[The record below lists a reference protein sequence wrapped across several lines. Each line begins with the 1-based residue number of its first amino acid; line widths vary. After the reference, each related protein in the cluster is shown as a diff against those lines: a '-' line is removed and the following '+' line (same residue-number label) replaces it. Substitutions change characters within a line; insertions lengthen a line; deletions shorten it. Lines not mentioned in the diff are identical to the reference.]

1 MQANVGNAGGMQ
13 NYAARTGRTRTGVGG
28 MDMGSFMKLYAG
40 GGFEN
45 EQQAMKALLQAGVP
59 AEQIRSK
66 GVAGVVRE
74 MGLRPQGSPSLNM
87 GAYNQNLQNILQPM
101 GKTAQQAQRA
111 VVNNPG
117 RFGMGL
123 AALPALGTAISEAQ
137 EGRPVGAAGAI
148 AGGGFGAAAGY
159 GLSAL
164 LPGPLKGV
172 GRAVLPAV
180 GAALG
185 APTGAQGAEYAKR
198 KVTGEP
204 TKGKEDELGSQLAAR
219 GKIAAQDLGLRE
231 QMLGQNLTATKDLT
245 QFYMQAELQQMQ
257 AMNPLIQKM
266 KNAELVRNQAMAN
279 TMAGNYAMLGTVA
292 TAGKLATGAQAEAGA
307 NLRTALTANPYAGS
321 VMQAPNISFG

>member
-13 NYAARTGRTRTGVGG
+13 SYAARTGRTRTGVGG

-74 MGLRPQGSPSLNM
+74 MGLRPQGGLSFNP
-87 GAYNQNLQNILQPM
+87 GAYNQSIQNILQPM

-111 VVNNPG
+111 IQNNPG
-117 RFGMGL
+117 RLGLGL

-137 EGRPVGAAGAI
+137 EGRPIGAAGAV
-148 AGGGFGAAAGY
+148 AGGGLGSVLGLGAAA
-159 GLSAL
+159 L
-164 LPGPLKGV
+164 LPKPLQGV
-172 GRAVLPAV
+172 AKAVLPTV
-180 GAALG
+180 GALMG
-185 APTGAQGAEYAKR
+185 APSGAQATEYVKR

-204 TKGKEDELGSQLAAR
+204 TKGKEGELSSQLAAR
-219 GKIAAQDLGLRE
+219 GKIADQDLAIRE
-231 QMLGQNLTATKDLT
+231 RMRGQDLAATKDLT
-245 QFYMQAELQQMQ
+245 EFYMQAELQQMQ

-266 KNAELVRNQAMAN
+266 KNAELIRNQAMAN
-279 TMAGNYAMLGTVA
+279 TMAGNYAMLGTIA

>member
-1 MQANVGNAGGMQ
+1 MYSPYASTNLGSVGAPAVGNVAGLESVNIGSGREPLTAGGVRSLGQ
-13 NYAARTGRTRTGVGG
+13 GRTFSAT
-28 MDMGSFMKLYAG
+28 
-40 GGFEN
+40 
-45 EQQAMKALLQAGVP
+45 QAFTTPLDLSV
-59 AEQIRSK
+59 S
-66 GVAGVVRE
+66 RE
-74 MGLRPQGSPSLNM
+74 MNM
-87 GAYNQNLQNILQPM
+87 SQRMQAYNQNLQNILQPA
-101 GKTAQQAQRA
+101 GKRAQQVQRA
-111 VVNNPG
+111 IQNNPG

-137 EGRPVGAAGAI
+137 QGRPIGAAGAV
-148 AGGGFGAAAGY
+148 AGGGLAAAAGY

-204 TKGKEDELGSQLAAR
+204 TKGKEGELGSQLAAR

-231 QMLGQNLTATKDLT
+231 QMLGQNLAATKDLT

-266 KNAELVRNQAMAN
+266 KNADLVRQQAMAN

>member
-1 MQANVGNAGGMQ
+1 MQELGNAGGVQ
-13 NYAARTGRTRTGVGG
+13 NYAARTGRTRIGAGG
-28 MDMGSFMKLYAG
+28 MDMGSFMKLYTG

-45 EQQAMKALLQAGVP
+45 EQQVMKALLQAGVP

-74 MGLRPQGSPSLNM
+74 MGLRPQGGPSLNM
-87 GAYNQNLQNILQPM
+87 GAYNQNLQNILQPA
-101 GKTAQQAQRA
+101 GKRAQQVQRA
-111 VVNNPG
+111 IQNNPG
-117 RFGMGL
+117 RLGMGL

-137 EGRPVGAAGAI
+137 EGRPIGAAGAI
-148 AGGGFGAAAGY
+148 TGGGLGAATGY
-159 GLSAL
+159 GLAAL

-172 GRAVLPAV
+172 GRAVLPTV
-180 GAALG
+180 GALMG
-185 APTGAQGAEYAKR
+185 APSGAQAAEYAKR

-204 TKGKEDELGSQLAAR
+204 TKGKEGELGSQLAAR
-219 GKIAAQDLGLRE
+219 GKIAAQDLALRE
-231 QMLGQNLTATKDLT
+231 QMLGQNLAATKDLT
-245 QFYMQAELQQMQ
+245 QFYMQAELQQLQ
-257 AMNPLIQKM
+257 AMNPTIQKM
-266 KNAELVRNQAMAN
+266 KNADLVRQQAMAN

>member
-1 MQANVGNAGGMQ
+1 MYSPYAATNLGSVGAPAVGNVAGLESVNIGSGREPLKTANVRSLGQ
-13 NYAARTGRTRTGVGG
+13 GRTFSAT
-28 MDMGSFMKLYAG
+28 
-40 GGFEN
+40 
-45 EQQAMKALLQAGVP
+45 QAFTTPLDLSV
-59 AEQIRSK
+59 S
-66 GVAGVVRE
+66 RE
-74 MGLRPQGSPSLNM
+74 MTMAQRAQ
-87 GAYNQNLQNILQPM
+87 AYNQNLQNLLVPM
-101 GKTAQQAQRA
+101 GERAKQAQR
-111 VVNNPG
+111 VIQNNPG

-123 AALPALGTAISEAQ
+123 AALPALGTAVSEAQ
-137 EGRPVGAAGAI
+137 QGRPVGAAGAL
-148 AGGGFGAAAGY
+148 GGGAFGA
-159 GLSAL
+159 GLGLGASAL
-164 LPGPLKGV
+164 LPAPLRGV
-172 GRAVLPAV
+172 ARAVLPTV
-180 GAALG
+180 GALMG
-185 APTGAQGAEYAKR
+185 APSGAQAAEYAKR

>member
-1 MQANVGNAGGMQ
+1 MYSPYASTNLGSVGAPAVGNVAGLESVNIGSGREPLTAGGVRSLGQ
-13 NYAARTGRTRTGVGG
+13 GRTFSAT
-28 MDMGSFMKLYAG
+28 
-40 GGFEN
+40 
-45 EQQAMKALLQAGVP
+45 QAFTTPLDLSV
-59 AEQIRSK
+59 S
-66 GVAGVVRE
+66 RE
-74 MGLRPQGSPSLNM
+74 MNM
-87 GAYNQNLQNILQPM
+87 AQRMQAYNQNLQNILQPA
-101 GKTAQQAQRA
+101 GKRAQQVQRA
-111 VVNNPG
+111 IQNNPG

-137 EGRPVGAAGAI
+137 EGRPIGAAGAI
-148 AGGGFGAAAGY
+148 GGGGLGAVTGY

-172 GRAVLPAV
+172 GRAVLPAI

-204 TKGKEDELGSQLAAR
+204 TKGKEGELGSQLAAR
-219 GKIAAQDLGLRE
+219 GKIAAQDLALRE
-231 QMLGQNLTATKDLT
+231 QMLGQNLAATKDLT
-245 QFYMQAELQQMQ
+245 QFYMQAELQQLQ
-257 AMNPLIQKM
+257 AMNPTIQKM
-266 KNAELVRNQAMAN
+266 KNADLVRQQAMAN

>member
-1 MQANVGNAGGMQ
+1 MQENVGNAGGMQ
-13 NYAARTGRTRTGVGG
+13 NYAARIGRTRTGVGG

-45 EQQAMKALLQAGVP
+45 EQQVMKALLQAGVP

-74 MGLRPQGSPSLNM
+74 MGLRPQGGPRLNM

-137 EGRPVGAAGAI
+137 EGRPVGAAGAL
-148 AGGGFGAAAGY
+148 GGGAFGA
-159 GLSAL
+159 GLGLGASAL
-164 LPGPLKGV
+164 LPAPLRGV
-172 GRAVLPAV
+172 ARAVLPAV
-180 GAALG
+180 GAAMG
-185 APTGAQGAEYAKR
+185 APSGAQGAEYVKR

-219 GKIAAQDLGLRE
+219 GKIAAQDLDIRQ
-231 QMLGQNLTATKDLT
+231 QMMGQNLAATKDLT

-279 TMAGNYAMLGTVA
+279 TMASNYAMLGTVA

>member
-1 MQANVGNAGGMQ
+1 MYSPYASTNLGSVGAPAVGNVAGLESVNIGSGREPLTAGGVRSLGQ
-13 NYAARTGRTRTGVGG
+13 GRTFSAT
-28 MDMGSFMKLYAG
+28 
-40 GGFEN
+40 
-45 EQQAMKALLQAGVP
+45 QAFTTPLDLSV
-59 AEQIRSK
+59 S
-66 GVAGVVRE
+66 RE
-74 MGLRPQGSPSLNM
+74 MNM
-87 GAYNQNLQNILQPM
+87 AQRMQAYNQNLQNILQPA
-101 GKTAQQAQRA
+101 GKRAQQVHRA
-111 VVNNPG
+111 IQNNPG
-117 RFGMGL
+117 RLGMGL

-137 EGRPVGAAGAI
+137 EGRPIGAAGAV

-159 GLSAL
+159 GLAAL

-198 KVTGEP
+198 KATGEP

-219 GKIAAQDLGLRE
+219 GKIAAQDLALRE
-231 QMLGQNLTATKDLT
+231 QMLGQNLAATKDLT

-266 KNAELVRNQAMAN
+266 KNADLVRQQAMAN

>member
-1 MQANVGNAGGMQ
+1 MYSPYASTNLGSVGAPAVGNVAGLESVNIGSGREPLKTADVRSLGQ
-13 NYAARTGRTRTGVGG
+13 GRTFSAT
-28 MDMGSFMKLYAG
+28 
-40 GGFEN
+40 
-45 EQQAMKALLQAGVP
+45 QAFTTPLDLSV
-59 AEQIRSK
+59 S
-66 GVAGVVRE
+66 RE
-74 MGLRPQGSPSLNM
+74 MNM
-87 GAYNQNLQNILQPM
+87 AQRMQAYNQNLQNILQPA
-101 GKTAQQAQRA
+101 GKRAQQVQRA
-111 VVNNPG
+111 IQNNPG
-117 RFGMGL
+117 RLGMGL
-123 AALPALGTAISEAQ
+123 AALPALGTAISEVQ
-137 EGRPVGAAGAI
+137 EGRPIGAAGAV
-148 AGGGFGAAAGY
+148 AGGGFGAATGY
-159 GLSAL
+159 GLAAL

-172 GRAVLPAV
+172 GRAVLPAI

-231 QMLGQNLTATKDLT
+231 QMLGQNLAATKDLT

-266 KNAELVRNQAMAN
+266 KNADLVRQQAMAN

>member
-1 MQANVGNAGGMQ
+1 MYSPYASTNLGSVGAPAVGNVAGLESVNIGSGREPLTAGGVRSLGQ
-13 NYAARTGRTRTGVGG
+13 GRTFSAT
-28 MDMGSFMKLYAG
+28 
-40 GGFEN
+40 
-45 EQQAMKALLQAGVP
+45 QAFTTPLDLSV
-59 AEQIRSK
+59 S
-66 GVAGVVRE
+66 RE
-74 MGLRPQGSPSLNM
+74 MNM
-87 GAYNQNLQNILQPM
+87 AQRMQAYNQNLQNILQPA
-101 GKTAQQAQRA
+101 GKRAQQVQRA
-111 VVNNPG
+111 IQNNPG
-117 RFGMGL
+117 RLGMGL

-137 EGRPVGAAGAI
+137 EGRPIGAAGAV

-159 GLSAL
+159 GLAAL

-219 GKIAAQDLGLRE
+219 GKIAAQDLALRE
-231 QMLGQNLTATKDLT
+231 QMLGQNLAATKDLT

-266 KNAELVRNQAMAN
+266 KNADLVRQQAMAN